1 MFGRRP
7 YAGVIRKDYKER
19 VMNTVVQIK
28 PEEKPDSW
36 SDESRDFINKLLIRK
51 EDQRLGSKSSKEVK
65 GHPWFQDTNWDDI
78 LNIKNK
84 APFLPPNVKFIKIFN
99 GCFVYFY
106 RLMKYLM
113 KRIFSHSK

>member
-84 APFLPPNVKFIKIFN
+84 APFLPPNVKFIKNFN
-99 GCFVYFY
+99 GCFVYFID
-106 RLMKYLM
+106 R
-113 KRIFSHSK
+113 